1 MRRERRSIADT
12 LRGIGTNI
20 GGKAA
25 SLVEAGG
32 EKATATTATI
42 AVTGLARAGK
52 TVFTTALAHN
62 LSRAAALPDLLPF
75 FGAAKEGRIIGADLS
90 NRGPT
95 AFPFAAAME
104 SLAGN
109 PPEWPRP
116 TVDVSDLSLTIDYA
130 TKSRR
135 WRMIAPRTSL
145 IVNIVDYPGEWL
157 LDLLLLNTPFADW
170 SRETLELC
178 RRPPRAALAQDWLAA
193 LASVDGGQPAT
204 PGTLRRLAELYRG
217 FLRRCSAEAGL
228 SYLQPGRFLVP
239 GALADQA
246 LLEFCP
252 FPPSDA
258 GPWPRGSLGAAFQAR
273 YERYRREVVRPF
285 YRQYF
290 SRFTRQV
297 VLVDLLTA
305 LDRGPEAWS
314 DLRFALNTVLDNF
327 HTERSRL
334 MNRLPWIG
342 ARTDKLLFACTKA
355 DHITRNNH
363 SNLRALLRSTV
374 EPSAVMMLEEGAK
387 VGYEIVSAV
396 KSTKNVQKRQDGRTL
411 NYIRGVPLG
420 SETPQDWDPGDIPDE
435 PPSVGNWPEIRI
447 TGFRPPPAPDA
458 RLAGFRSVNLDRALE
473 FLIGDLFK

>member
-1 MRRERRSIADT
+1 MKRVRRSIADT
-12 LRGIGTNI
+12 LRGVGTSI

-32 EKATATTATI
+32 EKATTTAATI

-75 FGAAKEGRIIGADLS
+75 FGAAKEGRIIAAALS
-90 NRGPT
+90 NRGPA
-95 AFPFAAAME
+95 AFPFAAAMDA
-104 SLAGN
+104 LAGN

-116 TVDVSDLSLTIDYA
+116 TADVSDLSLTIEYA

-135 WRMIAPRTSL
+135 WRMIARRTAL

-157 LDLLLLNTPFADW
+157 LDLLLLNTSFADW
-170 SRETLELC
+170 SRETIELC
-178 RRPPRAALAQDWLAA
+178 RQKPRAAFAAEWLTA
-193 LASVDGGQPAT
+193 LESDDGSQPSSDEK
-204 PGTLRRLAELYRG
+204 LRRLADLYRL

-228 SYLQPGRFLVP
+228 SFLQPGRFLVP
-239 GALADQA
+239 GALADQT
-246 LLEFCP
+246 LLDFCP
-252 FPPSDA
+252 IPAPGA
-258 GPWPRGSLGAAFQAR
+258 GRWPRGSLGAAIEAR
-273 YERYRREVVRPF
+273 YERYRREIVRPF
-285 YRQYF
+285 YRRYF

-305 LDRGPEAWS
+305 LDRGPDAWS
-314 DLRFALNTVLDNF
+314 DLRFALNKILDNF
-327 HTERSRL
+327 HTERARL
-334 MNRLPWIG
+334 INRLPLIG

-374 EPSAVMMLEEGAK
+374 EPSAVVMLEDGAK

-411 NYIRGVPLG
+411 NYIRGVPLD
-420 SETPQDWDPGDIPDE
+420 SDIPQDWDPGDIPDE
-435 PPSVGNWPEIRI
+435 PPSAQTWPEIRI
-447 TGFRPPPAPDA
+447 TGFRPPQALDA
-458 RLAGFRSVNLDRALE
+458 RVAGFRSVNLDRALE